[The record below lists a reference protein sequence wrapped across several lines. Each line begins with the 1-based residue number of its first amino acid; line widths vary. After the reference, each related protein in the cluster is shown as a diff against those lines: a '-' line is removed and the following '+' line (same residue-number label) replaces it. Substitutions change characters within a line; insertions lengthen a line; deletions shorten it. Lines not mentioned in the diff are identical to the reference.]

1 MAQLVKRTLIA
12 ARLSSFA
19 FPAPFRIL
27 MRYKTLLIPS
37 FRKRDHDMVE
47 ITEFVRDKALKW
59 IHQV

>member
-47 ITEFVRDKALKW
+47 ITEFVRDKAL
-59 IHQV
+59 